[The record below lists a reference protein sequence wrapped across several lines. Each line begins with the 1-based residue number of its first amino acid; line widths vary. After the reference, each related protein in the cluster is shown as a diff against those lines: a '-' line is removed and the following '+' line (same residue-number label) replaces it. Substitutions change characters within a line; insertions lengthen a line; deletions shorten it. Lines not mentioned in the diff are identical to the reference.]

1 MIVERENY
9 ELKHLSKSEEI
20 ITIAL
25 NIHDIENIY
34 MREEE
39 NYVKKMTNMFVNNWQ
54 EVCLGEK
61 VVSETIDLCKDDTKQ
76 QMSKELFLVVHRQIR
91 LVGFK
96 IIIILQINQN
106 LSYLLQRVYSAV
118 WLLSGICGLLFCSGP
133 TQSLEEK
140 SWLH

>member
-1 MIVERENY
+1 MIVEREDY

-91 LVGFK
+91 LVAFN
-96 IIIILQINQN
+96 IIIIL
-106 LSYLLQRVYSAV
+106 
-118 WLLSGICGLLFCSGP
+118 
-133 TQSLEEK
+133 
-140 SWLH
+140 